1 MINGYLRIHCHRQR
15 RRRTRISRPILH
27 CHRQRIITVAPRRW
41 RCKAPASSPCVA
53 VNEVV
58 VPLCVTLTVTLIT
71 SESIFC
77 RIKVGR
83 VRLVISSPRT
93 GIIRAIQR
101 NGRRRQPGVDEN
113 SSVCVAVLP
122 ALSVT
127 MTVRVCFPSPISVGR
142 IAPDAFDTLRRA
154 YPVCA
159 PINA

>member
-1 MINGYLRIHCHRQR
+1 MRDADCNVDNIRID
-15 RRRTRISRPILH
+15 ILQNKGRSGAIGH
-27 CHRQRIITVAPRRW
+27 IIA
-41 RCKAPASSPCVA
+41 
-53 VNEVV
+53 
-58 VPLCVTLTVTLIT
+58 
-71 SESIFC
+71 
-77 RIKVGR
+77 G
-83 VRLVISSPRT
+83 RT

-101 NGRRRQPGVDEN
+101 NGRRRQPGVDEKN